1 VVVTITETRAV
12 TAPSAAVS
20 QSAARRAGAVRAG
33 VLQPRVSVIISTLN
47 EARNLPHV
55 LAARPG
61 GLHEVIVDGHSA
73 GAAPDAARELMPP
86 APASPRCAA
95 WATRPSGRWR
105 PSCTGPGTP
114 ACATGAT
121 RSGRPPSPRSASS
134 PTATP
139 RWGDGFAIETILSLR
154 ASAAGLAVTGVP
166 SFEHARIRGESNL
179 NTFRDGR
186 RFLKTI
192 LTEWRNR

>member
-1 VVVTITETRAV
+1 
-12 TAPSAAVS
+12 
-20 QSAARRAGAVRAG
+20 
-33 VLQPRVSVIISTLN
+33 VLQARVSVIIPALN
-47 EARNLPHV
+47 EARNLSRV
-55 LAARPG
+55 LAAATGDIIVMIGAG
-61 GLHEVIVDGHSA
+61 GSA
-73 GAAPDAARELMPP
+73 GPAGIPAFAAALTGGPATRRGRGSPP
-86 APASPRCAA
+86 GPAAPASPRCAA

-186 RFLKTI
+186 RVLKTI